1 MHPKPKT
8 EKMRQIELLYAEVL
22 CDGRRYLYLPDGR
35 PADVKTGKPYCRRDD
50 VGMELLVALE
60 ASHLYSAES
69 DDGTPD
75 PAHRSQP

>member
-8 EKMRQIELLYAEVL
+8 EKMRQIEILYAEVL
-22 CDGRRYLYLPDGR
+22 CDGR
-35 PADVKTGKPYCRRDD
+35 PADMKTGEPYCRRGN

-60 ASHLYSAES
+60 AAHLYSAEP
-69 DDGTPD
+69 DDDTPD